1 MTAPIIGSPSVS
13 TDTSRVATG
22 ENLQAAGE
30 KFEALFIGMMLKS
43 MRQAKLG
50 SDLFESQARDKFRDM
65 QDRQTAETMAATTP
79 LGIGKAMTEFLSRN
93 TPDLKAPETTVV
105 TPFMSTDTEAAK

>member
-1 MTAPIIGSPSVS
+1 MTAPIASSPSVS
-13 TDTSRVATG
+13 ADTTRVSTR
-22 ENLQAAGE
+22 ENLEAAGE

-50 SDLFESQARDKFRDM
+50 SDLFESAARDKFRDM
-65 QDRQTAETMAATTP
+65 QDRQTAEAMAAHTP

-93 TPDLKAPETTVV
+93 SPDLKPVEAKAVTSSMSSDPEA
-105 TPFMSTDTEAAK
+105 TE

>member
-1 MTAPIIGSPSVS
+1 VTIAITPSAGVAVPDS
-13 TDTSRVATG
+13 SRLATT
-22 ENLQAAGE
+22 ENLDAAGE

-50 SDLFESQARDKFRDM
+50 NDLFDSQAIDQFREM
-65 QDRQTAETMAATTP
+65 QDKKVAETMAAHAP

-93 TPDLKAPETTVV
+93 QPDLQKPDEPV
-105 TPFMSTDTEAAK
+105 P